1 MKMKRNKVA
10 IVIGAILVFLTAVVF
25 QLGNNTPAE
34 VGPTDRVV
42 YRDESRQ
49 VPVYYHSLSET
60 ERQIYDA
67 LCENAKNYTGGVIEF
82 PEAISTAS
90 FQHIQD
96 AFLVDSPYGGYTIV
110 FFPMTASYVFT
121 ATQGSQEDAAMADQC
136 ILWVYGS
143 AFSPDDM
150 VVENNQLQNV
160 EQCKQSLGEVD
171 PEIKEETLSKYETA
185 TEKLDQVVAELPE
198 TFSQMEAVK
207 HFVTWTSQNLNPIP
221 LQSEPYQNFNDMAIH
236 YQSPSSLL
244 CVSNKDALCLGYAKV
259 FQYLCEKAGIRCD
272 IVLGTR
278 RINQAG
284 HAINKIYFGD
294 EEYYVDVSELRNA
307 NFIKYMTQ
315 QRAKAYM
322 APAYPELF

>member
-10 IVIGAILVFLTAVVF
+10 IIIGAILVFLTAVVF
-25 QLGNNTPAE
+25 RLGYNTPAE

-42 YRDESRQ
+42 YRDELRQ
-49 VPVYYHSLSET
+49 VPVYYNSLSET

-67 LCENAKNYTGGVIEF
+67 LCENAKNYTGGFIEF
-82 PEAISTAS
+82 PEAISIAS

-96 AFLVDSPYGGYTIV
+96 AFLADSPYGGYAIV
-110 FFPMTASYVFT
+110 FFPMTASYVFS
-121 ATQGSQEDAAMADQC
+121 AAEGSQEDAAMAEQC

-160 EQCKQSLGEVD
+160 EQCKQSLEKVD
-171 PEIKEETLSKYETA
+171 PGIKEETLIKYETV
-185 TEKLDQVVAELPE
+185 TKQLNQVVAELPE

-207 HFVTWTSQNLNPIP
+207 HFVTWTSQHLNPIP
-221 LQSEPYQNFNDMAIH
+221 LQSEPYLDFNDTEIH

-278 RINQAG
+278 RSNQGG

-294 EEYYVDVSELRNA
+294 EGFYVDVSELRNA
-307 NFIKYMTQ
+307 NFINYMTQ

-322 APAYPELF
+322 TPAYPELF

>member
-1 MKMKRNKVA
+1 MKRSSVV
-10 IVIGAILVFLTAVVF
+10 IVIGALLVFLTAVVF
-25 QLGNNTPAE
+25 QLCYNTPTE
-34 VGPTDRVV
+34 VEPTDRVV
-42 YRDESRQ
+42 SREELRQ
-49 VPVYYHSLSET
+49 DPIYYASLSET
-60 ERQIYDA
+60 EQKIYDT
-67 LCENAKNYTGGVIEF
+67 LCEHAKNYTAGFIQF
-82 PEAISTAS
+82 PEAINMAS
-90 FQHIQD
+90 FQNIQD
-96 AFLVDSPYGGYTIV
+96 AFLADSPYGGYTIV
-110 FFPMTASYVFT
+110 FFPMTANYVFT
-121 ATQGSQEDAAMADQC
+121 ATQGSQEDAAMAEQC

-171 PEIKEETLSKYETA
+171 PEIKEETLTKYETA
-185 TEKLDQVVAELPE
+185 TEKLDQVVSELPE
-198 TFSQMEAVK
+198 TFSQMEAIK

-221 LQSEPYQNFNDMAIH
+221 LQSEPYLDFNDMAIH

-244 CVSNKDALCLGYAKV
+244 CVSNKDSLCLGYAKV

-278 RINQAG
+278 RTNQGG

-294 EEYYVDVSELRNA
+294 EGFYVDVSELRNA
-307 NFIKYMTQ
+307 NFINYMTQ
-315 QRAKAYM
+315 QKAKAYM